1 MSENRIYTLTADQ
14 LVNLLVEAEEGFRV
28 SRIMLQHYLEK
39 EENNQI
45 CALLAEVF
53 WASHNI
59 TRIVQDEM
67 LDSPISEDGQI
78 VVAEQ
83 PLVLLQTLVLSKDM
97 ADKELQKYSIST
109 KLH

>member
-1 MSENRIYTLTADQ
+1 VSEERIYTLTADQ
-14 LVNLLVEAEEGFRV
+14 LVSLLVEAEEGFKV

-39 EENNQI
+39 REQNQV

-59 TRIVQDEM
+59 RRIVKEEM
-67 LDSPISEDGQI
+67 LDSPVTEDGQI
-78 VVAEQ
+78 MVTEQ

-97 ADKELQKYSIST
+97 ANKELLKYSISM